1 MRNLKKILALVL
13 ALVMSL
19 SLMAT
24 ASAASFPDVAD
35 DNAYKTAIDVLN
47 GVKVFQGYNDGAEFR
62 PTGEITRAEVAAII
76 YRISTGDVTDSQKDI
91 YTAWN
96 GAGKLSD
103 VTTGWY
109 AGYVNFCSN
118 AGYIKGYP
126 DGTFKA
132 SNKVTGYEVLAMILR
147 AVGYGRNGEF
157 SGSNWAIT
165 VGSLAETLG
174 ITKNVKE
181 PLGSPATRQMVAEIL
196 FRAIFTETQ
205 KYNALYMYEGTGT
218 NLARENLSLE
228 EVEGVVIANEYANL
242 EGTRTLA
249 DGKTLIRDEKN
260 AKDYTINWST
270 NLDDMGESRL
280 IYIQNKT
287 NVINLA
293 DSGKNAKAESTED
306 ESVTAILGRAGI
318 SAGDAERYLNFDK
331 AFKRDSAYKIK
342 YVLKADASNEI
353 NGMSLADVRDR
364 INAAAGE
371 NRAKIS
377 GTTVEVTIVKRT
389 PITNIDMD
397 YMERIFGKAD
407 KKTSSYIDGEVY
419 VGTQSNT
426 DISDVD
432 ADQKYSWESFCEEFI
447 EEKEDD
453 AAVSKND
460 NGNWLKVIDN
470 DGDGTADYIF
480 KVIYTVAQVTRVK
493 DDVVTLDTK
502 NHTLSFED
510 KNGGIYICGIDDI
523 NNLTD
528 EEVVSADTLAVDDVV
543 YYAVIEDKAQTY
555 KAAMET
561 ASFKDVS
568 RNSKIAVTTDGTEW
582 TQSDVCE
589 HIEDEAFSHDV
600 RNLAGK
606 VSYDCYF
613 DRGGFLAAFVK
624 TDKAGDFRLITDGWF
639 MEQKSRSN
647 EYAVN
652 AYNDAEGK
660 LEVVDITKYG
670 DLFIASARALNNGWD
685 ALKYLGGTNGG
696 DFSVDTAV
704 TGILGNNQGAALNG
718 DNVVGT
724 APNRKQ
730 YDKIHT
736 TVAAITADGTL
747 LPVHDS
753 SVTGRYDHEMI
764 ALDSIPTMA
773 AVNGTIYDT
782 SNGSDTAYDRNL
794 RSAEVRALDST
805 IYYVVWGTNANARVL
820 SFVGHDNAP
829 SAKKLAGLIE
839 DIYCVGTRR
848 TADNDTD
855 RDVTYSADV
864 VVIELNGAYPDDRE
878 PFFVVDN
885 DWRRTDIGDYRVD
898 GIDSKGEKV
907 EDMRVS
913 GRSVAPYAYVGGG
926 IANTK
931 QFYPGLYWRTEVSEG
946 VYKLDPMTG
955 AEIAAQFSVGTV
967 VEESWTN
974 SSYIVM
980 QSWNTDTVYGVGP
993 KGYNP
998 GKDAQAVL
1006 DTSVEK
1012 QYKIT
1017 GAALYTLAY
1026 GGDDYDDYAAELEK
1040 ADLEDVLASQVDDVY
1055 VESSRVNNELNRD
1068 TWFLGDNN
1076 VHYYNRNKVLVFH
1089 GDSNSAVW
1097 AVSLANVVDNGDYH
1111 KDWDYASVVWE
1122 KIVDLIPAAIYS
1134 GTEIEVMGQT
1144 YDDTQA
1150 TGKEWTGKAAANVT
1164 VEAGLNV
1171 KEVVGN
1177 VAYTDKADGIELKL
1191 DAPVGTK
1198 FYKDSRNEI
1207 AIKFSD
1213 GDNAHLHDFKL
1224 SNSDRT
1230 LTVTLKGI
1238 DENITFTVGLD
1249 TDTSNKPK
1257 VTVNSKGNVLTVS
1270 PDEITYNDT
1279 LNTVN
1284 LTFKDKDGN
1293 NLTAN
1298 QSVTVTKVLLGDKEL
1313 RKDAAEMGYTLT
1325 GNILKLHGT
1334 AGVTADITI
1343 YATLETKNTYPV
1355 TLVAAGGNAMAVT
1368 GDAPTKFTI
1377 SGAKV
1382 GTKDGTKDVMPVGHE
1397 SEAYPLNP
1405 AASFT
1410 FEVPVGK
1417 TLKVSLAA
1425 DSYAYSD
1432 DINVSAENGSFYVIT
1447 VAAGSTDTIVIDKAE
1462 RFLHAS
1468 SDAGLTIGETEL
1480 TKGKTTKDAALS
1492 NVEKVAK
1499 GDAKAAKGATM
1510 TFSTVKNEDG
1520 ETITVYKVIAEN
1532 KTIKFYAVKFT
1543 ETPVVPSDPVV
1554 DPVEDVVGNGTAVE
1568 DEELSKVN
1576 VATGY
1581 ALPNGVTANSQKVVS
1596 AAKHKVTEKSVKDGK
1611 VEATKQTEAGQA
1623 VAVEQNEAFQ
1633 SVTVEQVKDTAAT
1646 PKAGETK
1653 VTWKITI
1660 TLKKDTPIG
1669 NGIEFTIAV
1678 LTAKDDQGSE
1688 EPTTKPVELTT
1699 IAEPGETTNTVAIP
1713 AAGKDNTQKFI
1724 LLAKGTDLSEA
1735 ALNDG
1740 MDEAAAKTA
1749 LGIKDNLT
1757 AVQESKV
1764 AYTEGDAE
1772 KVLVVL
1778 EFGAEKLVKAYTY
1791 TIPAKDG
1798 EGEDKPTTPTTVS
1811 LTLKMKEGQTA
1822 TLTVTQDNETVEGNE
1837 GVYAVDPTKA
1847 VTVTITK
1854 NTNDQ
1859 GTYTGVACGAH
1870 DQASCTLKFTDSN
1883 GTWTATIENPA
1894 KATHTFELTKATAGE
1909 NA

>member
-157 SGSNWAIT
+157 SGSGWAIT

-174 ITKNVKE
+174 ITKNVRE

-293 DSGKNAKAESTED
+293 DSGKNAKAEGTEA

-704 TGILGNNQGAALNG
+704 TGILGDNKGAALNG

-724 APNRKQ
+724 TPNRRQ

-980 QSWNTDTVYGVGP
+980 QSWNEDTVYGIGP
-993 KGYNP
+993 KGYDKGN
-998 GKDAQAVL
+998 DAQAVL

-1012 QYKIT
+1012 QFKIT
-1017 GAALYTLAY
+1017 DAALYTLAY

-1076 VHYYNRNKVLVFH
+1076 IHYYNRNKVLVFH

-1144 YDDTQA
+1144 YDGTD
-1150 TGKEWTGKAAANVT
+1150 WTGKAAANIAVK
-1164 VEAGLNV
+1164 AGLNV
-1171 KEVVGN
+1171 EEVVGN
-1177 VAYTDKADGIELKL
+1177 VAYTDKADGIELELK
-1191 DAPVGTK
+1191 APVGNK
-1198 FYKDSRNEI
+1198 FYKNGRNEI

-1238 DENITFTVGLD
+1238 DENITFTVGLVAD
-1249 TDTSNKPK
+1249 ASNAAE
-1257 VTVNSKGNVLTVS
+1257 VIVNSKDKVLATSPSTVTAGTALDS
-1270 PDEITYNDT
+1270 
-1279 LNTVN
+1279 VS
-1284 LTFKDKDGN
+1284 LTFQKADGSA
-1293 NLTAN
+1293 LAAN
-1298 QSVTVTKVLLGDKEL
+1298 ESVTVTKVLLGDKEL
-1313 RKDAAEMGYTLT
+1313 TKGAAEMGYTLT

-1334 AGVTADITI
+1334 TQVTADITI
-1343 YATLETKNTYPV
+1343 EATLNIKESETI
-1355 TLVAAGGNAMAVT
+1355 TLVAAGGAAKAIT
-1368 GDAPTKFTI
+1368 GDAPTEFTI

-1382 GTKDGTKDVMPVGHE
+1382 GTKDVMPQGFE
-1397 SEAYPLNP
+1397 EKSYPLTGE
-1405 AASFT
+1405 SFT
-1410 FEVPVGK
+1410 FEIPVDG
-1417 TLKVSLAA
+1417 TLKVSLASG
-1425 DSYAYSD
+1425 SYAYSD
-1432 DINVSAENGSFYVIT
+1432 DINVNAEDGSFYVIT
-1447 VAAGSTDTIVIDKAE
+1447 VAAGSTDTIVIDKTE
-1462 RFLHAS
+1462 RFVNAS
-1468 SDAGLTIGETEL
+1468 SETAPTIGGTKLTNGKGTETEAL
-1480 TKGKTTKDAALS
+1480 EAVTDATKGS
-1492 NVEKVAK
+1492 EV
-1499 GDAKAAKGATM
+1499 KAAKDATM
-1510 TFSTVKNEDG
+1510 TSSTVENEAG

-1543 ETPVVPSDPVV
+1543 ETPAEPETPVVPSVSEAFGDGETVQNTEEIKTELTGESNSFILPESQEIGENNEVTIVAAKKYTAAADKFSEEGKLEFTETTEDEQLIGVKV
-1554 DPVEDVVGNGTAVE
+1554 DSEKADVEITPVEDAGAGK
-1568 DEELSKVN
+1568 L
-1576 VATGY
+1576 
-1581 ALPNGVTANSQKVVS
+1581 
-1596 AAKHKVTEKSVKDGK
+1596 AA
-1611 VEATKQTEAGQA
+1611 
-1623 VAVEQNEAFQ
+1623 
-1633 SVTVEQVKDTAAT
+1633 SVTK
-1646 PKAGETK
+1646 
-1653 VTWKITI
+1653 TWKITI
-1660 TLKKDTPIG
+1660 TLKEGAKVDEDGLEI
-1669 NGIEFTIAV
+1669 TIV
-1678 LTAKDDQGSE
+1678 TATTE
-1688 EPTTKPVELTT
+1688 EKVTLADKLNVVAANLT
-1699 IAEPGETTNTVAIP
+1699 IAEGEDAPAYGHADSYAVTLDKAKKEITVTATGLEKTTNDANPEVTAYWV
-1713 AAGKDNTQKFI
+1713 GVGVTTQKG
-1724 LLAKGTDLSEA
+1724 ATYA
-1735 ALNDG
+1735 WN
-1740 MDEAAAKTA
+1740 
-1749 LGIKDNLT
+1749 
-1757 AVQESKV
+1757 
-1764 AYTEGDAE
+1764 
-1772 KVLVVL
+1772 
-1778 EFGAEKLVKAYTY
+1778 FGAFDEET
-1791 TIPAKDG
+1791 AKY
-1798 EGEDKPTTPTTVS
+1798 
-1811 LTLKMKEGQTA
+1811 KEMTRPQ
-1822 TLTVTQDNETVEGNE
+1822 TVEGVEYTTFYWSTSGDE
-1837 GVYAVDPTKA
+1837 GDTWE
-1847 VTVTITK
+1847 TD
-1854 NTNDQ
+1854 TNKTGYLSVKVGDEVV
-1859 GTYTGVACGAH
+1859 TYTVKFVVSVA
-1870 DQASCTLKFTDSN
+1870 T
-1883 GTWTATIENPA
+1883 ENTPA
-1894 KATHTFELTKATAGE
+1894 VGGSSE
-1909 NA
+1909 NVEA

>member
-165 VGSLAETLG
+165 VGSLAQTLG
-174 ITKNVKE
+174 ITKNIKE
-181 PLGSPATRQMVAEIL
+181 DLGSPATRQMVAELL
-196 FRAIFTETQ
+196 FRSIFTETQ

-293 DSGKNAKAESTED
+293 DSGKNAKAEGTEA
-306 ESVTAILGRAGI
+306 ESVSAILGRAGI

-342 YVLKADASNEI
+342 YVLIFNIEANAEAAAN
-353 NGMSLADVRDR
+353 R
-364 INAAAGE
+364 INAAAGLDGS
-371 NRAKIS
+371 NAIAPKKS
-377 GTTVEVTIVKRT
+377 GSAWLVERTIQKRN
-389 PITNIDMD
+389 PITNEDMSN
-397 YMERIFGKAD
+397 MELIFSRAD
-407 KKTSSYIDGEVY
+407 LDTSYIYDGEVY
-419 VGTQSNT
+419 VGTQSTN
-426 DISDVD
+426 DISDVN

-447 EEKEDD
+447 EEEEDD

-493 DDVVTLDTK
+493 DDAITLDTR
-502 NHTLSFED
+502 NHTLSSD
-510 KNGGIYICGIDDI
+510 RGVICGIDAI

-589 HIEDEAFSHDV
+589 HIEDEAFFHDV

-639 MEQKSRSN
+639 MEQKSRN
-647 EYAVN
+647 DEYAVN

-660 LEVVDITKYG
+660 LEVVDIAKYG
-670 DLFIASARALNNGWD
+670 DLFITPERALNNGWN
-685 ALKYLGGTNGG
+685 ALKYLGGTTNRNGAT
-696 DFSVDTAV
+696 D
-704 TGILGNNQGAALNG
+704 NQVGASTPYAPAALNG
-718 DNVVGT
+718 SSMPGVLVD
-724 APNRKQ
+724 R
-730 YDKIHT
+730 IHT

-753 SVTGRYDHEMI
+753 SVTGRYDHAMI
-764 ALDSIPTMA
+764 DMKNNKIPTMA
-773 AVNGTIYDT
+773 AVEGTIYGTTDG
-782 SNGSDTAYDRNL
+782 SNTAYDKNEGT
-794 RSAEVRALDST
+794 AEVRALDST
-805 IYYVVWGTNANARVL
+805 IYYVVWGSNGNARVL
-820 SFVGHDNAP
+820 SFVGYDNAP

-839 DIYCVGTRR
+839 DVYCVGTRR

-855 RDVTYSADV
+855 RDTTYSADV
-864 VVIELNGAYPDDRE
+864 VVIELNNPYPDDRE

-907 EDMRVS
+907 EDMHVTSRN
-913 GRSVAPYAYVGGG
+913 SVNPYSYNGGG

-931 QFYPGLYWRTEVSEG
+931 QIYPGLYWRTEVSEG
-946 VYKLDPMTG
+946 VYKLDPMTDV
-955 AEIAAQFSVGTV
+955 EIAAQFSVGTV

-980 QSWNTDTVYGVGP
+980 QSWNKDTVYGIGP

-998 GKDAQAVL
+998 DNDAQAVL

-1012 QYKIT
+1012 QFKIT
-1017 GAALYTLAY
+1017 DAALYTLAY

-1040 ADLEDVLASQVDDVY
+1040 ADLKDVLDSQVDDVY
-1055 VESSRVNNELNRD
+1055 VDENSPHNDLNRD
-1068 TWFLGDNN
+1068 TWEMGGHNI
-1076 VHYYNRNKVLVFH
+1076 HYYNRNKVLVFH

-1097 AVSLANVVDNGDYH
+1097 AVSLANVVDNGDNRND
-1111 KDWDYASVVWE
+1111 KDYASAVWTE
-1122 KIVDLIPAAIYS
+1122 IVDLIPAAIYS

-1144 YDDTQA
+1144 YDA
-1150 TGKEWTGKAAANVT
+1150 IANPAKPWVANSET
-1164 VEAGLNV
+1164 DKVAVEAGLNV
-1171 KEVVGN
+1171 KKVVGN

-1191 DAPVGTK
+1191 DAPVGNK
-1198 FYKDSRNEI
+1198 FYKDGSGEI

-1230 LTVTLKGI
+1230 LTVTLKDI

-1249 TDTSNKPK
+1249 IDDDNGAQ
-1257 VTVNSKGNVLTVS
+1257 VIVNSKDKVLATS
-1270 PDEITYNDT
+1270 PS
-1279 LNTVN
+1279 TVN
-1284 LTFKDKDGN
+1284 AGTALDSVSLTFQKADGTSLATN
-1293 NLTAN
+1293 E
-1298 QSVTVTKVLLGDKEL
+1298 SVTVTKVSLGDTEL
-1313 RKDAAEMGYTLT
+1313 TKDAAEMGYTLT
-1325 GNILKLHGT
+1325 GNTLKLHGT
-1334 AGVTADITI
+1334 TQVTADITI
-1343 YATLETKNTYPV
+1343 NAALSTKDTYSV
-1355 TLVAAGGNAMAVT
+1355 TLVAPAGGAKVIS
-1368 GDAPTKFTI
+1368 GDEPTEFTI
-1377 SGAKV
+1377 SGATVDGKDLYPTGV
-1382 GTKDGTKDVMPVGHE
+1382 TKWPVTGG
-1397 SEAYPLNP
+1397 
-1405 AASFT
+1405 SFT
-1410 FEVPVGK
+1410 FEVPANK
-1417 TLKVSLAA
+1417 TLKVSLANG
-1425 DSYAYSD
+1425 SYAYSD
-1432 DINVSAENGSFYVIT
+1432 DINVSAEDGSFYVIT

-1462 RFLHAS
+1462 RFVNAS
-1468 SDAGLTIGETEL
+1468 SETAPTIGGTKLTNGRDTETEAL
-1480 TKGKTTKDAALS
+1480 DAVTDATKGSK
-1492 NVEKVAK
+1492 VE
-1499 GDAKAAKGATM
+1499 AAKDATM
-1510 TFSTVKNEDG
+1510 TSSTVKDEAG

-1543 ETPVVPSDPVV
+1543 ETPAEPEAPVVPSVSEAFGDGVTVQNTEEIKTELTGENNSFILPEGQEIGENNEVTIVAAKKYTAAADKFSEEGKLEFTETTKDEQLIGVKV
-1554 DPVEDVVGNGTAVE
+1554 DSKEAGVEITPVEDAGAGK
-1568 DEELSKVN
+1568 L
-1576 VATGY
+1576 
-1581 ALPNGVTANSQKVVS
+1581 
-1596 AAKHKVTEKSVKDGK
+1596 AA
-1611 VEATKQTEAGQA
+1611 
-1623 VAVEQNEAFQ
+1623 
-1633 SVTVEQVKDTAAT
+1633 SVTK
-1646 PKAGETK
+1646 
-1653 VTWKITI
+1653 TWKITI
-1660 TLKKDTPIG
+1660 TLKEGTEVGQDGLEITIVTATTEEKVALADKLSVVAA
-1669 NGIEFTIAV
+1669 NLTIADGGSAPAYGHAESYAV
-1678 LTAKDDQGSE
+1678 TLDKAKKEITVTATSLEK
-1688 EPTTKPVELTT
+1688 
-1699 IAEPGETTNTVAIP
+1699 TTNDANPQVTEYWVGVGVTKLDGATY
-1713 AAGKDNTQKFI
+1713 AWNFGTFDEKNAEYKAMERTQ
-1724 LLAKGTDLSEA
+1724 
-1735 ALNDG
+1735 
-1740 MDEAAAKTA
+1740 
-1749 LGIKDNLT
+1749 
-1757 AVQESKV
+1757 
-1764 AYTEGDAE
+1764 
-1772 KVLVVL
+1772 
-1778 EFGAEKLVKAYTY
+1778 
-1791 TIPAKDG
+1791 
-1798 EGEDKPTTPTTVS
+1798 
-1811 LTLKMKEGQTA
+1811 
-1822 TLTVTQDNETVEGNE
+1822 TVEGVDYNTFYWSTSGNE
-1837 GVYAVDPTKA
+1837 GDTWE
-1847 VTVTITK
+1847 TD
-1854 NTNDQ
+1854 TNKTGYLSVKVGDEVV
-1859 GTYTGVACGAH
+1859 TYTVKFAVSVATE
-1870 DQASCTLKFTDSN
+1870 DT
-1883 GTWTATIENPA
+1883 PA
-1894 KATHTFELTKATAGE
+1894 VGE
-1909 NA
+1909 GSEKVEA

>member
-157 SGSNWAIT
+157 SGSSWAIT

-174 ITKNVKE
+174 ITKNVRE

-293 DSGKNAKAESTED
+293 DSGKNAKAEGTEA

-342 YVLKADASNEI
+342 YVLIFNIEANAEAAAN
-353 NGMSLADVRDR
+353 R
-364 INAAAGE
+364 INAAAGLDGS
-371 NRAKIS
+371 NAIAPKKS
-377 GTTVEVTIVKRT
+377 GSAWLVERTIQKRN
-389 PITNIDMD
+389 PITNEDMSN
-397 YMERIFGKAD
+397 MELIFSRAD
-407 KKTSSYIDGEVY
+407 LDTSYIYDGEVY
-419 VGTQSNT
+419 VGTQSTN
-426 DISDVD
+426 DISDVN

-447 EEKEDD
+447 EEEEDD

-493 DDVVTLDTK
+493 DDAITLDTR
-502 NHTLSFED
+502 NHTLSSD
-510 KNGGIYICGIDDI
+510 RGVICGIDAI

-589 HIEDEAFSHDV
+589 HIEDEAFFHDV

-639 MEQKSRSN
+639 MEQKSRN
-647 EYAVN
+647 DEYAVN

-660 LEVVDITKYG
+660 LEVVDIAKYG
-670 DLFIASARALNNGWD
+670 DLFITPERALNNGWN
-685 ALKYLGGTNGG
+685 ALKYLGGTTNRNGAT
-696 DFSVDTAV
+696 D
-704 TGILGNNQGAALNG
+704 NQVGASAPYAPAALNG
-718 DNVVGT
+718 SSMPGLLVD
-724 APNRKQ
+724 R
-730 YDKIHT
+730 IHT

-773 AVNGTIYDT
+773 AVTGTIYDT

-794 RSAEVRALDST
+794 RSADVRALDST
-805 IYYVVWGTNANARVL
+805 IYYVVWGSNANARVL

-913 GRSVAPYAYVGGG
+913 GNPIAPYRYVGGG

-946 VYKLDPMTG
+946 VYKLDPMDG
-955 AEIAAQFSVGTV
+955 DEIAAQFSVGTV

-980 QSWNTDTVYGVGP
+980 RSWNEDTVYGIGP

-998 GKDAQAVL
+998 DNDAQAVL

-1017 GAALYTLAY
+1017 DAALYTLAY

-1040 ADLEDVLASQVDDVY
+1040 GDLKDVLDSQVDDVY
-1055 VESSRVNNELNRD
+1055 VDENSPHNDLNRD
-1068 TWFLGDNN
+1068 TWEMGGHNI
-1076 VHYYNRNKVLVFH
+1076 HYYNRNKVLVFH

-1144 YDDTQA
+1144 YDGTD
-1150 TGKEWTGKAAANVT
+1150 WTGKAAANIAVK
-1164 VEAGLNV
+1164 AGLNV
-1171 KEVVGN
+1171 EEVVGN
-1177 VAYTDKADGIELKL
+1177 VAYTDKADGIELELK
-1191 DAPVGTK
+1191 APVGNK
-1198 FYKDSRNEI
+1198 FYKDGRNEI

-1213 GDNAHLHDFKL
+1213 GDNRHLHDFKL

-1238 DENITFTVGLD
+1238 DENITFTVGLVAD
-1249 TDTSNKPK
+1249 ASNAAE
-1257 VTVNSKGNVLTVS
+1257 VIVNSKDKVLATSPSTVTAGTALDS
-1270 PDEITYNDT
+1270 
-1279 LNTVN
+1279 VS
-1284 LTFKDKDGN
+1284 LTFQKADG
-1293 NLTAN
+1293 TALAAN
-1298 QSVTVTKVLLGDKEL
+1298 ESVTVTKVLLGDKEL
-1313 RKDAAEMGYTLT
+1313 TKGAAENGWSLT
-1325 GNILKLHGT
+1325 GNTLNLHGT
-1334 AGVTADITI
+1334 ATVTADITI
-1343 YATLETKNTYPV
+1343 DATLSIKKSETI
-1355 TLVAAGGNAMAVT
+1355 TLVAVGGAAKAISGNE
-1368 GDAPTKFTI
+1368 PTEFTI

-1382 GTKDGTKDVMPVGHE
+1382 GTKDVMPQGFE
-1397 SEAYPLNP
+1397 KKSYPLTGE
-1405 AASFT
+1405 SFT
-1410 FEVPVGK
+1410 FEIPVDG
-1417 TLKVSLAA
+1417 TLKVSLASG
-1425 DSYAYSD
+1425 SYAYSD
-1432 DINVSAENGSFYVIT
+1432 DINVSAEDGSFYVIT

-1462 RFLHAS
+1462 RFVNAS
-1468 SDAGLTIGETEL
+1468 GNAGLTIGKTEL
-1480 TKGKTTKDAALS
+1480 IKGKDTKDAALS
-1492 NVEKVAK
+1492 DVEEVAK
-1499 GDAKAAKGATM
+1499 GEVKAAEGATM
-1510 TFSTVKNEDG
+1510 TSSTVKNEDG

-1532 KTIKFYAVKFT
+1532 KSIKFYAVKFT
-1543 ETPVVPSDPVV
+1543 DTPVEPSDPVV
-1554 DPVEDVVGNGTAVE
+1554 PPAVSEVVGNGTTVE
-1568 DEELSKVN
+1568 NTESIKNELAGDEN
-1576 VATGY
+1576 GFT
-1581 ALPNGVTANSQKVVS
+1581 LPEGQTIGENEDVTIV
-1596 AAKHKVTEKSVKDGK
+1596 AAKKYTAAADKFSEGKLEFTETTEDDQLIGVKVDSEK
-1611 VEATKQTEAGQA
+1611 AA
-1623 VAVEQNEAFQ
+1623 VAITPVEN
-1633 SVTVEQVKDTAAT
+1633 
-1646 PKAGETK
+1646 AGADKLAVSETK
-1653 VTWKITI
+1653 TWKITI
-1660 TLKKDTPIG
+1660 TLKEGTEVGQDGLEITIVTATTEEKVALADKL
-1669 NGIEFTIAV
+1669 NVVAANLTIADGESAPAYGHAESYAV
-1678 LTAKDDQGSE
+1678 TLDKAKKEITVTATGLEK
-1688 EPTTKPVELTT
+1688 
-1699 IAEPGETTNTVAIP
+1699 TTNDANPEVTAYWV
-1713 AAGKDNTQKFI
+1713 GVGVTTQEGATYAWNFGVFDEN
-1724 LLAKGTDLSEA
+1724 AK
-1735 ALNDG
+1735 
-1740 MDEAAAKTA
+1740 
-1749 LGIKDNLT
+1749 
-1757 AVQESKV
+1757 
-1764 AYTEGDAE
+1764 Y
-1772 KVLVVL
+1772 
-1778 EFGAEKLVKAYTY
+1778 
-1791 TIPAKDG
+1791 
-1798 EGEDKPTTPTTVS
+1798 
-1811 LTLKMKEGQTA
+1811 KEMTRPQ
-1822 TLTVTQDNETVEGNE
+1822 TVEGVEYTTFYWSTSGEEGDTWTTEGKTTGYLSVKVGDEVVTYTVKFAVSVAVEDNSNENTPAVNE
-1837 GVYAVDPTKA
+1837 G
-1847 VTVTITK
+1847 
-1854 NTNDQ
+1854 
-1859 GTYTGVACGAH
+1859 
-1870 DQASCTLKFTDSN
+1870 S
-1883 GTWTATIENPA
+1883 ENVEA
-1894 KATHTFELTKATAGE
+1894 
-1909 NA
+1909 

>member
-165 VGSLAETLG
+165 VGSLAQTLG

-181 PLGSPATRQMVAEIL
+181 DLGSPATRQMVAELL
-196 FRAIFTETQ
+196 FRSIFTETQ

-371 NRAKIS
+371 KNRAKIS

-510 KNGGIYICGIDDI
+510 KNGGIYICDTDAI

-704 TGILGNNQGAALNG
+704 TGILDDNQGAALNG

-724 APNRKQ
+724 APSRRQ

-967 VEESWTN
+967 VEESWTS

-980 QSWNTDTVYGVGP
+980 QSWNTDTVYGIGP

-1017 GAALYTLAY
+1017 DAALYTLAY

-1040 ADLEDVLASQVDDVY
+1040 ADLKDVLNSQVDDVY

-1144 YDDTQA
+1144 YDA
-1150 TGKEWTGKAAANVT
+1150 TTDPTNPTWVANSETDKVA

-1238 DENITFTVGLD
+1238 DEDITFTVGLVAD
-1249 TDTSNKPK
+1249 ASNAPKVIVKSKDNVLKITDT
-1257 VTVNSKGNVLTVS
+1257 L
-1270 PDEITYNDT
+1270 TYNAP
-1279 LNTVN
+1279 LNN
-1284 LTFKDKDGN
+1284 ISLTFKDKNGN
-1293 NLTAN
+1293 TLAAN
-1298 QSVTVTKVLLGDKEL
+1298 ESVTVNKVFLGDKKLTEG
-1313 RKDAAEMGYTLT
+1313 AAEMGYTLT
-1325 GNILKLHGT
+1325 GNTLKLHGT
-1334 AGVTADITI
+1334 TQVTADITI
-1343 YATLETKNTYPV
+1343 EAALSIKTSETI

-1377 SGAKV
+1377 RGATV
-1382 GTKDGTKDVMPVGHE
+1382 DGNPVKPVGCE
-1397 SEAYPLNP
+1397 SEDYPLNP

-1417 TLKVSLAA
+1417 TLKVSLASG
-1425 DSYAYSD
+1425 SYAYSD
-1432 DINVSAENGSFYVIT
+1432 DINVNTEEDSFYVIT

-1462 RFLHAS
+1462 RFTTAS
-1468 SDAGLTIGETEL
+1468 SNAGLTIGETEL

-1492 NVEKVAK
+1492 DVEEVAK
-1499 GDAKAAKGATM
+1499 GDVEAAKGATM
-1510 TFSTVKNEDG
+1510 TSSTVKNEAG

-1543 ETPVVPSDPVV
+1543 ETPAEPEAPVVPPVS
-1554 DPVEDVVGNGTAVE
+1554 EVVGNGTAVE
-1568 DEELSKVN
+1568 GEELSKVN

-1581 ALPNGVTANSQKVVS
+1581 ALPAGVTATEQKVVS
-1596 AAKHKVTEKSVKDGK
+1596 AAKHKVTEASVKEGK
-1611 VEATKQTEAGQA
+1611 VEATKQTDAGQA
-1623 VAVEQNEAFQ
+1623 VAVEQNAAFQ
-1633 SVTVEQVKDTAAT
+1633 SVKVEQVKDTAAA
-1646 PKAGETK
+1646 PKAGEAK

-1660 TLKKDTPIG
+1660 TLKENTQIG
-1669 NGIEFTIAV
+1669 KGIEFTIAV
-1678 LTAKDDQGSE
+1678 LAAKDDQGSE

-1699 IAEPGETTNTVAIP
+1699 IAEPGETANTVAIP
-1713 AAGKDNTQKFI
+1713 AAGEKNTQKYV

-1757 AVQESKV
+1757 TVQESKV
-1764 AYTEGDAE
+1764 AYTEDDAE
-1772 KVLVVL
+1772 KILVVL

-1791 TIPAKDG
+1791 TIPAKG
-1798 EGEDKPTTPTTVS
+1798 NEGGDKPATPETVN

-1822 TLTVTQDNETVEGNE
+1822 TLTVTQDGKTVEGTE
-1837 GVYAVDPTKA
+1837 GVYAVDPNKA
-1847 VTVTITK
+1847 VTVTINK
-1854 NTNDQ
+1854 SADSQ
-1859 GTYTGVACGAH
+1859 ETYTGVTCSGH
-1870 DQASCTLKFTDSN
+1870 GEDSCTLKFTASN
-1883 GTWTATIENPA
+1883 GTWTATIEKPA
-1894 KATHTFELTKATAGE
+1894 EAEHTFELTKGE
-1909 NA
+1909 AEAE

>member
-165 VGSLAETLG
+165 VGSLAQTLG

-181 PLGSPATRQMVAEIL
+181 DLGSPATRQMVAELL
-196 FRAIFTETQ
+196 FRSIFTETQ

-293 DSGKNAKAESTED
+293 DSGKNAKAEGTEA

-371 NRAKIS
+371 NRAKIN

-967 VEESWTN
+967 VEESWTS

-980 QSWNTDTVYGVGP
+980 QSWNTDTVYGIGP

-1017 GAALYTLAY
+1017 DAALYTLAY

-1040 ADLEDVLASQVDDVY
+1040 ADLKDVLNSQVDDVY

-1144 YDDTQA
+1144 YDA
-1150 TGKEWTGKAAANVT
+1150 TTDPTNPTWVANSETDKVA

-1238 DENITFTVGLD
+1238 DEDITFTVGLVAD
-1249 TDTSNKPK
+1249 ASNAPKVIVKSKDNVLKITDT
-1257 VTVNSKGNVLTVS
+1257 L
-1270 PDEITYNDT
+1270 TYNAP
-1279 LNTVN
+1279 LNN
-1284 LTFKDKDGN
+1284 ISLTFKDKNGN
-1293 NLTAN
+1293 TLAAN
-1298 QSVTVTKVLLGDKEL
+1298 ESVTVNKVFLGDKKLTEG
-1313 RKDAAEMGYTLT
+1313 AAEMGYTLT
-1325 GNILKLHGT
+1325 GNTLKLHGT
-1334 AGVTADITI
+1334 TQVTADITI
-1343 YATLETKNTYPV
+1343 EAALSIKTSETI

-1377 SGAKV
+1377 RGATV
-1382 GTKDGTKDVMPVGHE
+1382 DGNPVKPVGCE
-1397 SEAYPLNP
+1397 SEDYPLNP

-1417 TLKVSLAA
+1417 TLKVSLASG
-1425 DSYAYSD
+1425 SYAYSD
-1432 DINVSAENGSFYVIT
+1432 DINVNTEEDSFYVIT

-1462 RFLHAS
+1462 RFTTAS
-1468 SDAGLTIGETEL
+1468 SNAGLTIGETEL
-1480 TKGKTTKDAALS
+1480 TKGKTTKDEALS
-1492 NVEKVAK
+1492 DVEAVAK
-1499 GDAKAAKGATM
+1499 GDVEAAKGATM
-1510 TFSTVKNEDG
+1510 TSSTVKNEAG

-1543 ETPVVPSDPVV
+1543 ETPAEPETPVVPPVS
-1554 DPVEDVVGNGTAVE
+1554 EVVGNGTTVQDTESIKTELTGESNGFTLPQSQEIGENNEVTIVAAKKYTAAAEKFSEEGKLEFTETTEDEQLIGVKVDSTKADVAITPVE
-1568 DEELSKVN
+1568 D
-1576 VATGY
+1576 
-1581 ALPNGVTANSQKVVS
+1581 
-1596 AAKHKVTEKSVKDGK
+1596 
-1611 VEATKQTEAGQA
+1611 A
-1623 VAVEQNEAFQ
+1623 VADKLAA
-1633 SVTVEQVKDTAAT
+1633 SVTK
-1646 PKAGETK
+1646 
-1653 VTWKITI
+1653 TWKITI
-1660 TLKKDTPIG
+1660 TLKEGTEVGQDGLEITIVTATTEEKVALADKLSVVAA
-1669 NGIEFTIAV
+1669 NLTIADGQDAPAYGHATEYKV
-1678 LTAKDDQGSE
+1678 TLDETKKEITVTANGLK
-1688 EPTTKPVELTT
+1688 K
-1699 IAEPGETTNTVAIP
+1699 TTNDANPQVTEYWV
-1713 AAGKDNTQKFI
+1713 GVGVTK
-1724 LLAKGTDLSEA
+1724 
-1735 ALNDG
+1735 LND
-1740 MDEAAAKTA
+1740 ATYAW
-1749 LGIKDNLT
+1749 N
-1757 AVQESKV
+1757 
-1764 AYTEGDAE
+1764 
-1772 KVLVVL
+1772 
-1778 EFGAEKLVKAYTY
+1778 FGAFDENSATYKAM
-1791 TIPAKDG
+1791 
-1798 EGEDKPTTPTTVS
+1798 ER
-1811 LTLKMKEGQTA
+1811 
-1822 TLTVTQDNETVEGNE
+1822 TQTVEGVDYNTFYWSTSGEE
-1837 GVYAVDPTKA
+1837 GDTWE
-1847 VTVTITK
+1847 TD
-1854 NTNDQ
+1854 TNKTGYLSVKVGDEVV
-1859 GTYTGVACGAH
+1859 TYTVKFVVSVATENTPAMGG
-1870 DQASCTLKFTDSN
+1870 DS
-1883 GTWTATIENPA
+1883 ENVEA
-1894 KATHTFELTKATAGE
+1894 
-1909 NA
+1909 

>member
-165 VGSLAETLG
+165 VGSLAQTLG

-181 PLGSPATRQMVAEIL
+181 DLGSPATRQMVAELL
-196 FRAIFTETQ
+196 FRSIFTETQ

-293 DSGKNAKAESTED
+293 DSGKNAKAEGTEA

-364 INAAAGE
+364 INAAANE

-510 KNGGIYICGIDDI
+510 KNGGIYICDTDAI

-704 TGILGNNQGAALNG
+704 TGILDDNQGAALNG

-724 APNRKQ
+724 APNRRQ

-980 QSWNTDTVYGVGP
+980 QSWNTDTFYGIGP

-1017 GAALYTLAY
+1017 DAALYTLAY

-1040 ADLEDVLASQVDDVY
+1040 ADLKDVLASQVDDVY
-1055 VESSRVNNELNRD
+1055 VESTRLNNELNRD
-1068 TWFLGDNN
+1068 TWFVGDNN

-1144 YDDTQA
+1144 YNTTDPTKP
-1150 TGKEWTGKAAANVT
+1150 TWVANSETDKVA

-1238 DENITFTVGLD
+1238 DEDITFTVGLD
-1249 TDTSNKPK
+1249 TDATNAAE
-1257 VTVNSKGNVLTVS
+1257 VIVNSKDKVLATSPSTV
-1270 PDEITYNDT
+1270 TA
-1279 LNTVN
+1279 NTALDSVS
-1284 LTFKDKDGN
+1284 LTFQKADG
-1293 NLTAN
+1293 TALAAN
-1298 QSVTVTKVLLGDKEL
+1298 ESVTVTKVLLGDKEL
-1313 RKDAAEMGYTLT
+1313 TKDAAEMGYTLT
-1325 GNILKLHGT
+1325 GNTLKLHGT
-1334 AGVTADITI
+1334 TQVTADITI
-1343 YATLETKNTYPV
+1343 DAALSTKDTYSV
-1355 TLVAAGGNAMAVT
+1355 TLVAPAG
-1368 GDAPTKFTI
+1368 
-1377 SGAKV
+1377 GAKV
-1382 GTKDGTKDVMPVGHE
+1382 ISGDKPTEFIINGATVDGKNLYPTGVTKW
-1397 SEAYPLNP
+1397 P
-1405 AASFT
+1405 ATGDSFT
-1410 FEVPVGK
+1410 FEVPANK
-1417 TLKVSLAA
+1417 TLKVSLASG
-1425 DSYAYSD
+1425 SYAYSD
-1432 DINVSAENGSFYVIT
+1432 DINVNAEDGSFYVIT

-1462 RFLHAS
+1462 RFVNAS
-1468 SDAGLTIGETEL
+1468 SDAGLTIGETALTNGKSTETEAL
-1480 TKGKTTKDAALS
+1480 EAVTDATKGSD
-1492 NVEKVAK
+1492 V
-1499 GDAKAAKGATM
+1499 KAAKDATM
-1510 TFSTVKNEDG
+1510 TSSTVKNEAG

-1543 ETPVVPSDPVV
+1543 DTPAKPETPVVR
-1554 DPVEDVVGNGTAVE
+1554 PVEDVVGSGTPVANE
-1568 DEELSKVN
+1568 NLGSIN
-1576 VATGY
+1576 VGDGY
-1581 ALPNGVTANSQKVVS
+1581 ALPANVTASEQQVVS
-1596 AAKHKVTEKSVKDGK
+1596 AAKHKVTEASVKDGK
-1611 VEATKQTEAGQA
+1611 VEAIKQTDAGQA
-1623 VAVEQNEAFQ
+1623 VAVEKNAAFQ
-1633 SVTVEQVKDTAAT
+1633 SVTVEQVKDTAAA
-1646 PKAGETK
+1646 PKAGEAK

-1660 TLKKDTPIG
+1660 TLKENTTIG
-1669 NGIEFTIAV
+1669 DGIEFTIAV
-1678 LTAKDDQGSE
+1678 LAAKGDQGSE
-1688 EPTTKPVELTT
+1688 EPKPTSVALTP
-1699 IAEPGETTNTVAIP
+1699 IAEPGETANEVVIP
-1713 AAGKDNTQKFI
+1713 AAGKDNTQKYV

-1757 AVQESKV
+1757 AVQGSKV
-1764 AYTEGDAE
+1764 TYTEGDAE
-1772 KVLVVL
+1772 KILVVL

-1791 TIPAKDG
+1791 TIPAKND
-1798 EGEDKPTTPTTVS
+1798 EGADKPETPTTVN
-1811 LTLKMKEGQTA
+1811 LTLKMGENQTA
-1822 TLTVTQDNETVEGNE
+1822 TLTVTQDGKAVTGNE
-1837 GVYAVDPTKA
+1837 GVYAVDPNKA
-1847 VTVTITK
+1847 VTVTINK
-1854 NTNDQ
+1854 SADSQ
-1859 GTYTGVACGAH
+1859 ATYTGVTCSGH
-1870 DQASCTLKFTDSN
+1870 DQDSCTLKFTASD
-1883 GTWTATIENPA
+1883 GAWTATIEKPA
-1894 KATHTFELTKATAGE
+1894 TATHTFELTKDTQTE